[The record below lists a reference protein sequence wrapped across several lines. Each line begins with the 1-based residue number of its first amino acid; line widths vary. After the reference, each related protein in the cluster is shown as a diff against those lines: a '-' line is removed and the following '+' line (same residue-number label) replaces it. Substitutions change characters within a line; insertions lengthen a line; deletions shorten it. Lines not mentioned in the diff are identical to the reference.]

1 MKKLLVIT
9 SVLVLTAGH
18 AIAQKEFKLAKTS
31 GKLVLINIPHLTVEG
46 YDGKE
51 IVFTLVNK
59 EEENDFPG
67 QMGNNNDDPRAKG
80 LNAVSDNGF
89 DNTGLG
95 LAVSEKGQETIVSP
109 IGNLRNE
116 IKIKLPANVALSVVR
131 NGWSTS
137 NFDSVAISLNN
148 IKSEIDLSVQ
158 SENCKLS
165 NVTGPLSIKTLSGNI
180 DVKLNNQFSGPIS
193 ISSVNGFIDVTTPEN
208 GKADIEISTRNGT
221 IYADKSLNLKSE
233 KVKQENSRGIS
244 TTSDT
249 LVTNRGA
256 TTILGSGA
264 VTGNLGTDINKSRRT
279 INARSIPYSG
289 NSSFTGTLN
298 GGGKKIVLHSMN
310 GNIYFRK

>member
-116 IKIKLPANVALSVVR
+116 IKIK
-131 NGWSTS
+131 
-137 NFDSVAISLNN
+137 
-148 IKSEIDLSVQ
+148 K
-158 SENCKLS
+158 
-165 NVTGPLSIKTLSGNI
+165 
-180 DVKLNNQFSGPIS
+180 
-193 ISSVNGFIDVTTPEN
+193 
-208 GKADIEISTRNGT
+208 
-221 IYADKSLNLKSE
+221 
-233 KVKQENSRGIS
+233 
-244 TTSDT
+244 
-249 LVTNRGA
+249 TNR
-256 TTILGSGA
+256 
-264 VTGNLGTDINKSRRT
+264 K
-279 INARSIPYSG
+279 
-289 NSSFTGTLN
+289 
-298 GGGKKIVLHSMN
+298 
-310 GNIYFRK
+310 

>member
-9 SVLVLTAGH
+9 SILVMTAGH
-18 AIAQKEFKLAKTS
+18 AIAQKEFKFAKTS
-31 GKLVLINIPHLTVEG
+31 GKLVLVNISHLTVEG

-67 QMGNNNDDPRAKG
+67 QMGNSTDDPRAKG
-80 LNAVSDNGF
+80 LNAVSNNGF

-95 LAVSEKGQETIVSP
+95 LAMSEKGQETIVSP

-131 NGWSTS
+131 NGWPTS

-148 IKSEIDLSVQ
+148 INSEIDLSVQ
-158 SENCKLS
+158 SENCKLTG
-165 NVTGPLSIKTLSGNI
+165 VTGPLSIKTLSGNI

-244 TTSDT
+244 ITADT
-249 LVTNRGA
+249 LVIDKV
-256 TTILGSGA
+256 TITGFGA
-264 VTGNLGTDINKSRRT
+264 VTGNLETDTNNSRKT
-279 INARSIPYSG
+279 IYTRSLSYSG
-289 NSSFTGTLN
+289 NSSFNGTLN

-310 GNIYFRK
+310 GNIYIRK